1 MSVADIHL
9 RRGAQTLEI
18 TPGDS
23 VAERNQMAWRDLRE
37 AITLWRLCW
46 TLGALDIR
54 TRYRGSLLGPFWL
67 TLSTGAMVGA
77 MGVIYSTL
85 FGIEMHDY
93 LPFLAISLVLW
104 GFLASLVADA
114 CQGYI
119 FNESLI
125 RAVRMPFTLYA
136 ARIVLRNILILAH
149 NLLVIIVV
157 DIVMWSWPGTLGLLA
172 IPGVVVWLADSL
184 AVTVLLGA
192 ICARFRDIPPIV
204 GSIIQMAFFITPVI
218 WHPDRIGADQWLL
231 PFNPFFGLL
240 EIVRGPLLGT
250 LPGWEVYASALIYSL
265 LLCAGTWLLFARVRG
280 RIAFWV

>member
-1 MSVADIHL
+1 M

-18 TPGDS
+18 TPGAS
-23 VAERNQMAWRDLRE
+23 FAERNDMAWRDLRE
-37 AITLWRLCW
+37 AVTLWRLCW

-67 TLSTGAMVGA
+67 TISTGAMVGA
-77 MGVIYSTL
+77 MGTIYSTL
-85 FGIEMHDY
+85 FGIDMKDY

-104 GFLASLVADA
+104 GYLASLVADA
-114 CQGYI
+114 CLGYI
-119 FNESLI
+119 QNEGLI
-125 RAVRMPFTLYA
+125 RAVRMPFALYA

-149 NLLVIIVV
+149 NLVVIVVV
-157 DIVMWSWPGTLGLLA
+157 DIVMRSWPGPLALLA
-172 IPGVVVWLADSL
+172 IPGVVIWLLDSL

-192 ICARFRDIPPIV
+192 LCARFRDIPPIV

-231 PFNPFFGLL
+231 PFNPFYGLL

-250 LPGWEVYASALIYSL
+250 LPNWQVYASALLYSSV
-265 LLCAGTWLLFARVRG
+265 LCVGTWLLFARVRG